1 MQKRYA
7 IWYNACTSCENPS
20 VFPYVMLCTFDVT
33 THPLTGTKTCR
44 KSGSSLRR
52 SPSQLILSRGQKLE
66 ASKHG
71 LNTIHVTTHPLTGP
85 KKRHAAA
92 SHCNMPLSY
101 ARTGPNRQP
110 PTGGSFFVRKKC
122 VLEQPVKQIQNDES
136 PHGNPPLRHTR
147 FIRKR
152 RALLKKKRGIFYSSA
167 PRHTPRFSCKRS
179 RTSLSSMD
187 AIHWEKSSSI
197 IRAA

>member
-1 MQKRYA
+1 M
-7 IWYNACTSCENPS
+7 
-20 VFPYVMLCTFDVT
+20 
-33 THPLTGTKTCR
+33 
-44 KSGSSLRR
+44 
-52 SPSQLILSRGQKLE
+52 SQPIPSRGQKLDNFGVQLDCVDGHNP
-66 ASKHG
+66 SPHG
-71 LNTIHVTTHPLTGP
+71 DRNLKNAFLTSQQNPHHNSSPHGDRNVGMNPYVDEHSVAVTTHPLTGP

-101 ARTGPNRQP
+101 TRTGPNCQP
-110 PTGGSFFVRKKC
+110 PTVGSFFVRKKC

-136 PHGNPPLRHTR
+136 PHGNPPLTPHPVHQKTPRSLGKEARH
-147 FIRKR
+147 
-152 RALLKKKRGIFYSSA
+152 FYSSA